1 MSVSA
6 LPYRPHNHS
15 ACIRQALA
23 DARSLCRTRKA
34 RLTPTR
40 EQVLELIWRSH
51 KALGAYD
58 LLAMLAEDGHKAAPP
73 TVYRALDFLQRQG
86 LVHRIASLNAF
97 IGCTHTGAPHT
108 GAPHRG
114 QFLICRGCRNVLELT
129 APDVTLAVDQASAGE
144 GFAQEDTIV
153 EVIGLCPACQ
163 VSGNHD

>member
-1 MSVSA
+1 MSASA

-15 ACIRQALA
+15 ACVRQALA
-23 DARSLCRTRKA
+23 DARARCRASKA

-40 EQVLELIWRSH
+40 EQVLHLIWRSH
-51 KALGAYD
+51 RALGAYD

-97 IGCTHTGAPHT
+97 IGCSHTGQ
-108 GAPHRG
+108 PHRG
-114 QFLICRGCRNVLELT
+114 QFLICRQCRNVLELT
-129 APDVTLAVDQASAGE
+129 APDVTQAVDRASAAE
-144 GFAQEDTIV
+144 AFAAEDTIV

-163 VSGNHD
+163 EAGHHD

>member
-1 MSVSA
+1 MSASA
-6 LPYRPHNHS
+6 LPYRTHNHS

-23 DARSLCRTRKA
+23 DARTLCRANNA

-58 LLAMLAEDGHKAAPP
+58 LLAMLAEEGHRAAPP

-86 LVHRIASLNAF
+86 LVHRITSLNAF
-97 IGCTHTGAPHT
+97 LGCTHAGEQHC
-108 GAPHRG
+108 G
-114 QFLICRGCRNVLELT
+114 QFLICRNCRNVLELT
-129 APDVTLAVDQASAGE
+129 APEVALAVGRASADE
-144 GFAQEDTIV
+144 AFVAEDTVV

-163 VSGNHD
+163 LSGNHD